1 MKLTPADGGNKTSAQ
16 RERKSRQPPRERMK
30 IEKIRPSAP
39 ADSASVDTSASE
51 PEIAPVDVKVMN
63 NENTLEKG
71 ENATDDLKTNGAGT
85 VADNVVEVQPM
96 KINSEDAAPTVDAVA
111 RSRNSEIAVES
122 SSSVPDEKSESSS
135 SNQTAETGPVVNL
148 EERDSAVAVIQDRNM
163 SELSNTEG
171 TVKLQESKK
180 ENVSDSPE
188 SIENQQGQK
197 SDSVSAKEQDQLEE
211 VRCSIRITVTKMF

>member
-1 MKLTPADGGNKTSAQ
+1 MLLCYY
-16 RERKSRQPPRERMK
+16 
-30 IEKIRPSAP
+30 
-39 ADSASVDTSASE
+39 ASE

-122 SSSVPDEKSESSS
+122 SSSVPDEKNELSS